1 MSINGLLASL
11 AVTEALR
18 MLAGLSEDRDSRQ
31 WRYEALAGEVYARDP
46 LDGAA
51 SEPYRKPHIRGRA

>member
-18 MLAGLSEDRDSRQ
+18 MLVGLSEDRNSRH

-46 LDGAA
+46 LPAGC
-51 SEPYRKPHIRGRA
+51 PVCKPLGRGDE